1 MAHLKGKA
9 RASYVREMFGKIAPR
24 YDLMNRLMTGG
35 RDVVWRRI
43 VVREAQL
50 PHGGRLLDVATGTGD
65 IALEAL
71 RQISDLRVVGADFS
85 LEMMQL
91 GRSKPAAE
99 RIGWTGADTLALP
112 FPDNI
117 FDAVTSGFML
127 RNVID
132 VSRSLVEQY
141 RVVKTGGR
149 MVCLEISRPPRNLLL
164 PRVAYRFYFH
174 CIVPLMGQ
182 LVSGD
187 RNAYTYLPQSADKFL
202 SPDELADLMRRAGW
216 REVRYRRLMMGTVAI
231 HVGVKPS
238 RQDLNSAPT
247 ITSAK

>member
-1 MAHLKGKA
+1 
-9 RASYVREMFGKIAPR
+9 MFGKIAPR

-35 RDVVWRRI
+35 RDMAWRQI

-50 PHGGRLLDVATGTGD
+50 PHGGRLLDIATGTGD

-71 RQISDLRVVGADFS
+71 HQISDLRVVGADFS
-85 LEMMQL
+85 LEMVQL
-91 GRSKPAAE
+91 GRNKPVAE
-99 RIGWTGADTLALP
+99 RVGWTGADTLALP
-112 FPDNI
+112 FPNGT

-132 VSRSLVEQY
+132 VPRSLAEQL
-141 RVVKTGGR
+141 RVVKPGGR

-164 PRVAYRFYFH
+164 PFYRFYFH
-174 CIVPLMGQ
+174 RIVPLMGQ
-182 LVSGD
+182 IVSGD
-187 RNAYTYLPQSADKFL
+187 RSAYTYLPQSADEFL
-202 SPDELADLMRRAGW
+202 SPDELADLMRQSGW

-238 RQDLNSAPT
+238 QPSTSPAPA

>member
-1 MAHLKGKA
+1 
-9 RASYVREMFGKIAPR
+9 MFGKIAPR

-35 RDVVWRRI
+35 RDMAWRQI

-50 PHGGRLLDVATGTGD
+50 PHGGRLLDIATGTGD

-71 RQISDLRVVGADFS
+71 HQISDLRVVGADFS
-85 LEMMQL
+85 LEMVQL
-91 GRSKPAAE
+91 GRNKPVAE
-99 RIGWTGADTLALP
+99 RVGWTGADTLALP
-112 FPDNI
+112 FPNGT

-132 VSRSLVEQY
+132 VPRSLAEQL
-141 RVVKTGGR
+141 RVVKPGGR

-164 PRVAYRFYFH
+164 PFYRFYFH
-174 CIVPLMGQ
+174 RIVPLMGQ
-182 LVSGD
+182 IVSGD
-187 RNAYTYLPQSADKFL
+187 RSAYTYLPQSADEFL
-202 SPDELADLMRRAGW
+202 SPDELADLMRQSGW

-231 HVGVKPS
+231 HVGLKPS
-238 RQDLNSAPT
+238 QQGTSPAPA